1 MTNLKYDVNLD
12 KDLSLQKQAHYYDTV
27 ELEEGFD
34 LTQKKRRH
42 TVNKRVHILIPEHLY
57 QTAMKIGTSAGTGY
71 QNTLKMAI
79 MIGLHELE
87 EKTKGPVKRR
97 A

>member
-34 LTQKKRRH
+34 LTQKKAPTHCKQARSYSY
-42 TVNKRVHILIPEHLY
+42 P
-57 QTAMKIGTSAGTGY
+57 
-71 QNTLKMAI
+71 
-79 MIGLHELE
+79 
-87 EKTKGPVKRR
+87 
-97 A
+97 